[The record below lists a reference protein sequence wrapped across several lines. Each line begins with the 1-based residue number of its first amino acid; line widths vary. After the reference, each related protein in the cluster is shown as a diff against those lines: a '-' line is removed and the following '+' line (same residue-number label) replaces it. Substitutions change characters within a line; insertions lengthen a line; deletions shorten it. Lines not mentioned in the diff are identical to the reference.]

1 MCFLFGDHCS
11 LLRFGLWLCIV
22 MLNFILDGLEVG
34 GFGVTWLEK
43 RLEENNDRERE
54 GEQERGEVA
63 VRGKE
68 P

>member
-1 MCFLFGDHCS
+1 M
-11 LLRFGLWLCIV
+11 LCIV
-22 MLNFILDGLEVG
+22 MLNFILDGLEVV